1 MEYLIEKERTLPVS
15 DRCDVLVA
23 GGGIA
28 GISAALSAARGGA
41 NVILL
46 EREYMLGGL
55 ATLGLITI
63 YLPIC
68 DGMGRQVAFGNAEEL
83 LRLAVKNGVER
94 DFDHKGMAVWLDGE
108 GDAADR
114 EKYRFEAQYNPHL
127 FATEAEQLLTSL
139 GVRILYGTYAVAT
152 EVNNGK
158 ITHVI
163 IENKSGRSAV
173 AVKSVVDTTGDADIC
188 CYSEVGTEPFECKNR
203 LANWYY
209 YVSGGSVDLRIRG
222 PVDDPSNPNREVH
235 ISDLRFSGVDAA
247 ETSEMMMLA
256 RADMLRDVAENRATD
271 PSFTPV
277 CLPTI
282 PQLRT
287 TRHIVGEYAQ
297 GIEEM
302 HKHFDSSIGMIGDW
316 RKRGPVYELP
326 FETLYSKKVKNLIT
340 AGRCISSKGEMIE
353 VTRVIPTCAV
363 TGQAA
368 GTAAALTDDF
378 SSLDVAAL
386 QAKLTADGVVL
397 HESDL

>member
-28 GISAALSAARGGA
+28 GIAAAVAASRGGA
-41 NVILL
+41 KVILL

-55 ATLGLITI
+55 ATLGLIAI
-63 YLPIC
+63 YLPLC
-68 DGMGRQVAFGNAEEL
+68 DGMGRQVAFGIADEL
-83 LRLAVKNGVER
+83 MRLAVKNGVER
-94 DFDHKGMAVWLDGE
+94 DFDHSAMSAWLGDGIDTA
-108 GDAADR
+108 GR

-127 FATEAEQLLTSL
+127 FAAEAEQLLSSL
-139 GVRILYGTYAVAT
+139 GVKILYGTYAVAA
-152 EVNNGK
+152 EVNDGK

-188 CYSEVGTEPFECKNR
+188 SYSGAGTELFEGKNR
-203 LANWYY
+203 LADWYY
-209 YVSGGSVDLRIRG
+209 YTKGGAVNLRMRG
-222 PVDDPSNPNREVH
+222 AVDDTSNPDREEH
-235 ISDLRFSGVDAA
+235 ISNLRFSGVDAA
-247 ETSEMMMLA
+247 ETSKMMMLA
-256 RADMLRDVAENRATD
+256 RADMLRDVVQNRATD

-340 AGRCISSKGEMIE
+340 AGRCISVTGEMAE
-353 VTRVIPTCAV
+353 GTRGIPTCAV

-368 GTAAALTDDF
+368 GTAAAMTDDF

-397 HESDL
+397 HESNL

>member
-15 DRCDVLVA
+15 DRCDVLVV

-46 EREYMLGGL
+46 EREYLLGGL

-139 GVRILYGTYAVAT
+139 GVIILYGTYAVAT
-152 EVNNGK
+152 EANNGK

-353 VTRVIPTCAV
+353 VMRVIPTCAV

-368 GTAAALTDDF
+368 GTAAAMTDDF

>member
-15 DRCDVLVA
+15 YRCDVLVA

>member
-46 EREYMLGGL
+46 EREYLLGGL

-353 VTRVIPTCAV
+353 VMRVIPTCAV

-368 GTAAALTDDF
+368 GTAAAMNDDF

>member
-46 EREYMLGGL
+46 EREYLLGGL

-139 GVRILYGTYAVAT
+139 GVIILYGTYAVAT
-152 EVNNGK
+152 EANNGK

-353 VTRVIPTCAV
+353 VMRVIPTCAV

-368 GTAAALTDDF
+368 GTAAAMTDDF